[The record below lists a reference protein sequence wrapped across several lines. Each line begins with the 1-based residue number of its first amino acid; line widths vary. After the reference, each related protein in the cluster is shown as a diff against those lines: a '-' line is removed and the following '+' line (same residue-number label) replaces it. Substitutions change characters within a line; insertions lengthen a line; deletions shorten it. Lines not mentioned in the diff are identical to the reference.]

1 MKVNIDDLKKLREL
15 TGAGVADCR
24 MALEETKGDIKA
36 AQEILRKKGIEKAG
50 KKADRQVKAGKVF
63 TYVHHTGRL
72 ASVVALACE
81 TDFVA
86 KTEDF
91 EKLGKELTL
100 QVASTSPESIEA
112 LLKQEYIRDSAKTI
126 EDLIKETIGKLGEN
140 IQVTDF
146 KIVTV

>member
-63 TYVHHTGRL
+63 TYIHHTGRL

-86 KTEDF
+86 KTEVF